1 MSEPDR
7 TDGTDRRGFLIEGGT
22 LAAMICAG
30 QTSANTTAAEPNV
43 ADDAARLNATF
54 RELYGTNRAELLAEC
69 PLAVLM
75 LIGTGEVW
83 RVEHGK
89 AVRSYAPIGWIS
101 KVKGLMHGVIATQ
114 ATGARLARAGDAGPK
129 IEAAKR
135 LSAALAQ
142 AVEQAAMD
150 LPPEVA
156 APAAKVLSALAAL
169 AKGWAE
175 TGKAAPDAVRT
186 AMQPVMGEL
195 DKVLTAAGEAVFESV
210 VKGLRSC
217 AAESDPKLWSEAIV
231 GVCGVGFARRDSIE
245 IAACMD
251 VIGREAIGTRI
262 LYMENAFTIEAGVNV
277 LASAL
282 ADRDLG
288 RDVFGDPYRMWRD
301 LLGDV
306 AVRRA
311 GGGFFPETGR
321 E

>member
-30 QTSANTTAAEPNV
+30 QPTANQPAAEPD
-43 ADDAARLNATF
+43 ATDAAARLNATF
-54 RELYGTNRAELLAEC
+54 RELYGANRADLLAEC

-101 KVKGLMHGVIATQ
+101 NVKGLMHGVIATQ
-114 ATGARLARAGDAGPK
+114 ATGARLARPGDAGPK

-135 LSAALAQ
+135 LWTSLAQ
-142 AVEQAAMD
+142 AVEQAAID
-150 LPPEVA
+150 LPAEVV

-186 AMQPVMGEL
+186 AMKPVLGEL
-195 DKVLTAAGEAVFESV
+195 DKVLTATGEAVFESV
-210 VKGLRSC
+210 VKGLRNC
-217 AAESDPKLWSEAIV
+217 AAESDPQHWSEAIV

-251 VIGREAIGTRI
+251 VIGREAVGTRI
-262 LYMENAFTIEAGVNV
+262 LYFENAFTIEAGINV

-306 AVRRA
+306 ATRRA

-321 E
+321 S

>member
-1 MSEPDR
+1 MSEPER

-22 LAAMICAG
+22 LAAMICTGHPA
-30 QTSANTTAAEPNV
+30 ANTMAGEPNV
-43 ADDAARLNATF
+43 PDDAARLNATF
-54 RELYGTNRAELLAEC
+54 RELYGAHRAELLADC

-89 AVRSYAPIGWIS
+89 AVRSYAPIGWLS

-114 ATGARLARAGDAGPK
+114 ATGARLAREGDAGPK

-135 LSAALAQ
+135 LADSLAQ
-142 AVEQAAMD
+142 AIEQAPID
-150 LPPEVA
+150 LPAEVA
-156 APAAKVLSALAAL
+156 GPAVKVLQVLAEL
-169 AKGWAE
+169 SKGWAE
-175 TGKAAPDAVRT
+175 TGKSAPEAVRE

-195 DKVLTAAGEAVFESV
+195 QKVLTATGEAVFESV
-210 VKGLRSC
+210 VLGLRTC
-217 AAESDPKLWSEAIV
+217 AAESDPKQWAEAIV

-251 VIGREAIGTRI
+251 VIGREAVGTRI
-262 LYMENAFTIEAGVNV
+262 LYFENAFTIDSGMNV

-282 ADRDLG
+282 ADKELG

-306 AVRRA
+306 AARRA

-321 E
+321 S

>member
-1 MSEPDR
+1 MSEPER
-7 TDGTDRRGFLIEGGT
+7 TEGTDRRGFLIEGGT

-30 QTSANTTAAEPNV
+30 QTAANTAAADANV
-43 ADDAARLNATF
+43 ADEAARLNATF
-54 RELYGTNRAELLAEC
+54 RELYGAHRAELLADC

-75 LIGTGEVW
+75 LIGTGEAW

-89 AVRSYAPIGWIS
+89 AVRSYAPIGWLS

-114 ATGARLARAGDAGPK
+114 ATGARLAREGDAGPK

-135 LSAALAQ
+135 LAASLSHAI
-142 AVEQAAMD
+142 EQAPID
-150 LPPEVA
+150 LPAEVA
-156 APAAKVLSALAAL
+156 KSAVQVLSALAGL

-175 TGKAAPDAVRT
+175 TGKSAPGAVHG
-186 AMQPVMGEL
+186 AMQPVMAEL
-195 DKVLTAAGEAVFESV
+195 DKVLTATGEAVFESV
-210 VKGLRSC
+210 VRGLRTC
-217 AAESDPKLWSEAIV
+217 AAECDPKQWAEAIV

-262 LYMENAFTIEAGVNV
+262 LYFENAFTIEAGINV

-282 ADRDLG
+282 ADKDLG

-306 AVRRA
+306 AARRA

-321 E
+321 S

>member
-7 TDGTDRRGFLIEGGT
+7 TDRTDRRGFLIEGGT

-30 QTSANTTAAEPNV
+30 QPTVSQPAAEPDETD
-43 ADDAARLNATF
+43 AAARLNATF
-54 RELYGTNRAELLAEC
+54 RELYGAHRADLLAEY
-69 PLAVLM
+69 PLGVLM

-83 RVEHGK
+83 RIEHGK

-114 ATGARLARAGDAGPK
+114 ATGARLAREGDAGPK
-129 IEAAKR
+129 IESAKR
-135 LSAALAQ
+135 LAVSLTQ
-142 AVEQAAMD
+142 AIEQAPID
-150 LPPEVA
+150 LPAEVA
-156 APAAKVLSALAAL
+156 KPAVLVLSALAGL
-169 AKGWAE
+169 AEGWAE
-175 TGKAAPDAVRT
+175 TGKAAPGAVRE

-195 DKVLTAAGEAVFESV
+195 DKVLTATGEAVFESV
-210 VKGLRSC
+210 VRGLRTC
-217 AAESDPKLWSEAIV
+217 AAESDPKHWAEAIV

-251 VIGREAIGTRI
+251 VIGREAVGTRI
-262 LYMENAFTIEAGVNV
+262 LYFENAFTIDAGMNV

-282 ADRDLG
+282 ADKELG

-306 AVRRA
+306 AARRA

-321 E
+321 S